1 MVVANQVG
9 SHVTACPDGRFTTGS
24 ARERLRSVLEDKSV
38 TLGTAPTADGRGLI
52 HKIENPL
59 LSVASPAGVA
69 AICIDRPAGYQIV
82 RDARTLNPFQRARLE
97 VGCPAGH
104 VLIGGGTQ
112 SDLSVYTPVSSPSL
126 DGNVWVGH
134 FRNDGAFG
142 TRNVEAYAVCAA
154 TAAIPGRQVM
164 TTPRTQLRA
173 RENADMKLVC
183 PSGKKALAVG
193 VHSDVTT
200 VKGWVEWLDPKLWDN
215 PRNRI
220 TMARETWWSIHGN
233 ESAAIENVFADI
245 RLVLICAN
253 ASF

>member
-1 MVVANQVG
+1 MVLANQVG
-9 SHVTACPDGRFTTGS
+9 SHVTACPDGRVATGS
-24 ARERLRSVLEDKSV
+24 ANERLRSVFEDKSV
-38 TLGTAPTADGRGLI
+38 SLGSAPTADGRGLI

-59 LSVASPAGVA
+59 LSVASPAGAA
-69 AICIDRPAGYQIV
+69 AICIDRPAGYQLL
-82 RDARTLNPFQRARLE
+82 RDARTLNPGQRARME

-112 SDLSVYTPVSSPSL
+112 ADISVFTAVSSPSI

-142 TRNVEAYAVCAA
+142 TRNVETYAVCAA
-154 TAAIPGRQVM
+154 AAAIPGRQVM
-164 TTPRTQLRA
+164 STPRTQLRA

-183 PSGKKALAVG
+183 PYGKKALAVG

-200 VKGWVEWLDPKLWDN
+200 VRGWIEWMDPKLWDN

-220 TMARETWWSIHGN
+220 TMAKETWWSIYGN
-233 ESAAIENVFADI
+233 ESAAIENVFLDT
-245 RLVLICAN
+245 RLVLVCAT